1 MKDRFNREI
10 TYLRLSLTDRC
21 NFRCKYCM
29 PDGNSFHNTELTF
42 DELYNI
48 CVCAVELGIK
58 KIRITGGEPLCR
70 NGVEDFCKVIRNIK
84 GLEELTLTTNGSL
97 LADKAENLK
106 DAGISRLNISLDTLK
121 RERFR
126 ELTGVDKFDDVIK
139 GIEVAKQHSFKQ
151 LKINVVLMKDYNT
164 DEISDFVEL
173 TKYNDISVRFIEL
186 MPIGNLSNFNKRYI
200 KADVVLEKEPQ
211 LKLIKASGVAQ
222 IYQKL
227 GYKGTVGLI
236 KPMSQKFCDVCNRI
250 RITCDGKLK
259 TCLHSAEEYDLRG
272 LNGDLLKSKFVEA
285 ILNKP
290 DSHSLSE
297 TCFSNSLRYMNQI
310 GG

>member
-10 TYLRLSLTDRC
+10 SYLRLSLTDRC
-21 NFRCKYCM
+21 NFRCRYCI
-29 PDGNSFHNTELTF
+29 PEGKSFSNSELTF

-70 NGVEDFCKVIRNIK
+70 NGVENFCKRISNIE

-97 LADKAENLK
+97 LADKAEKLK
-106 DAGISRLNISLDTLK
+106 DSGVSRINISLDTLK
-121 RERFR
+121 REKFKA
-126 ELTGVDKFDDVIK
+126 LTGVDKFDDVIK
-139 GIEVAKQHSFKQ
+139 GIETAKKYSFRQIKV
-151 LKINVVLMKDYNT
+151 NVVLMKDYNI

-173 TKYNDISVRFIEL
+173 TKDNDISVRFIEL
-186 MPIGNLSNFNKRYI
+186 MPIGNLSDFNKRYI
-200 KADVVLEKEPQ
+200 PADVVLKNEPD
-211 LKLIKASGVAQ
+211 LKLIKVSGVAQ
-222 IYQKL
+222 IYQKP
-227 GYKGTVGLI
+227 GYIGTIGLI

-272 LNGDLLKSKFVEA
+272 LNGDLLKSTFVEA